1 MGTGFSLLIRLHL
14 SHPGANLIKTE
25 GFYNVV
31 VTRHALIIIFFT
43 VIPILIGAFGNWLIP
58 LCHGSVDLIFPR
70 LNNLRFWIVPNG
82 LFQLL
87 QAAITHNGI
96 GTG

>member
-1 MGTGFSLLIRLHL
+1 L

-43 VIPILIGAFGNWLIP
+43 VMPVLIGAFGNWLIP

-70 LNNLRFWIVPNG
+70 LNNLRF
-82 LFQLL
+82 
-87 QAAITHNGI
+87 
-96 GTG
+96 